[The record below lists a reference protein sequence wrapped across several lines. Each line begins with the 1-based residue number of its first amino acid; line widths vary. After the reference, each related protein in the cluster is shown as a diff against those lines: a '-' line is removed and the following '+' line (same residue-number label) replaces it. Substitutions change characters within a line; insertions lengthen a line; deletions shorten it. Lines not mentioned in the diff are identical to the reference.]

1 MMNKNILLVLGG
13 FFTILFFLIVL
24 VPPSSNTAYS
34 QAFYYTPTPQS
45 DGRIVYIVKANDTCQ
60 SIALKNNIDIQVL
73 RELNN
78 LTFST
83 ERDEC
88 QFIREGQ
95 ELLIGVLQAST
106 PTPTSPVPL
115 EPSPT
120 PFKGNGTIC
129 IFLFNDSNGN
139 ALAEETEIGLGGG
152 QVSITDPL
160 SRVNLTGATI
170 EGTAEGSEA
179 LCFEDIPEGQYSISV
194 AIPEGYNPTTV
205 LNFTLDLGA
214 GDSSTIDFG
223 AQPSSRL
230 RPPLSGDGS
239 PSPLLAVLG
248 LFFIAAGVGLWFYLR
263 KISRA

>member
-1 MMNKNILLVLGG
+1 MNKKLPLILGMLCATMLFLLVLV
-13 FFTILFFLIVL
+13 T
-24 VPPSSNTAYS
+24 PAPDSAYS

-45 DGRIVYIVKANDTCQ
+45 DGRIVYIVKAGDSCI
-60 SIALKNNIDIQVL
+60 SIALKNGISDQML

-83 ERDEC
+83 ERDDC

-106 PTPTSPVPL
+106 VTPTSSVPL
-115 EPSPT
+115 EPTPT
-120 PFKGNGTIC
+120 PLKGNGTIC
-129 IFLFNDSNGN
+129 IFLFNDINGN
-139 ALAEETEIGLGGG
+139 ALAEENEVGLAGG

-160 SRVNLTGATI
+160 SRVNLTGATL
-170 EGTAEGSEA
+170 EGTEA
-179 LCFEDIPEGQYSISV
+179 LCFEEIPDGRYSISV

-205 LNFTLDLGA
+205 MTFTLNLNA

-230 RPPLSGDGS
+230 RPAASAGES